1 MYRAYPKRD
10 VWLIIYEFVAS
21 AWAELPI
28 DGIPPP
34 EPPCSD
40 VWSMLSDN
48 HKEEA
53 WTLLLEWLEH
63 YNIVELLDALSDADW
78 CRGHGQYVKE
88 PTSHNTQSLPVWE
101 RSSALLLN
109 SGSAD
114 FWTLILLARA
124 TTCLSAQ

>member
-1 MYRAYPKRD
+1 MYLAYPKRD

-21 AWAELPI
+21 AWAELAI

-48 HKEEA
+48 DKEEA
-53 WTLLLEWLEH
+53 WTLLLKCLEH

-78 CRGHGQYVKE
+78 CRGAGAVCQGADIK
-88 PTSHNTQSLPVWE
+88 QSLPLWE

-109 SGSAD
+109 SRSAD
-114 FWTLILLARA
+114 FSTLIL
-124 TTCLSAQ
+124 